1 MSIRNK
7 ERQVEVDIVNFSKKG
22 NGIGYFE
29 RQDEETWPVEVSF
42 TIPGDRV
49 KTTLLRKRS
58 GVYKSMLDEVVSPSN
73 DRIEPKCGHFG
84 VCGGCRWQQMS
95 YEKQLQEKELM
106 LRHKFGDLINDGV
119 DFYRIMPADDPWKYR
134 NKMEFSFSS
143 DLDGNQYLG
152 LMMDQGRGK
161 VMDLTEC
168 HLTNSWFV
176 DGVGAVRDWWK
187 ESKLEAY
194 HSYKNIGS
202 LRTLTLR
209 EGIRTG
215 DRMVNLTVS
224 GNPDF
229 ALKKHDLEGF
239 VAFVRDAVEQVDP
252 NKQLSIFLT
261 IQQIQKG
268 SPTQFYE
275 MHLYGPDTIRE
286 ILHIGTGK
294 EGKFE
299 PLTFHISPAA
309 FFQPNS
315 LQAEKLYSLGLEIA
329 QISKEQVVYDLY
341 CGTGTLGICA
351 AKRAKQVVGVELS
364 PESAHDA
371 RHNAK
376 VNKIENITIFTGAVR
391 RMLEEIK
398 VKELSPDPDLVMVD
412 PPRAG
417 LDPHA
422 IKLLL
427 ELSPPKILYISCNP
441 TTQVENIREF
451 LSNGYELKVIQPVDQ
466 FPHTVHIENITLL
479 VKTK

>member
-29 RQDEETWPVEVSF
+29 RQDQEIWPVEVSF
-42 TIPGDRV
+42 TMPGDRV
-49 KTTLLRKRS
+49 KATLLRKRS
-58 GVYKSMLDEVVSPSN
+58 GIYQSRLDEIISPAPM
-73 DRIEPKCGHFG
+73 RTEPKCGHFG
-84 VCGGCRWQQMS
+84 VCGGCRWQHIP
-95 YEKQLQEKELM
+95 YPKQLKEKEL
-106 LRHKFGDLINDGV
+106 LVRHKFGDLINEYV
-119 DFYRIMPADDPWKYR
+119 DVYQIVPADEPWKYR

-143 DLDGNQYLG
+143 DLEGNHYLG

-161 VMDLTEC
+161 VMDLNEC

-176 DGVGAVRDWWK
+176 DAVAAVRDWWK
-187 ESKLEAY
+187 ESELEAY
-194 HSYKNIGS
+194 HSYKDLGS

-239 VAFVRDAVEQVDP
+239 VAFVRDAVEPVDP
-252 NKQLSIFLT
+252 NQQLSIFLT

-275 MHLYGPDTIRE
+275 MHLYGSDTIRE
-286 ILHIGTGK
+286 VLNIRGDTG
-294 EGKFE
+294 EVE

-315 LQAEKLYSLGLEIA
+315 LQAEKLYTLGLELA
-329 QISKEQVVYDLY
+329 QISKNQIVYDLY

-376 VNKIENITIFTGAVR
+376 ENGIDNITILTGAVR
-391 RMLEEIK
+391 RMLGEIRE
-398 VKELSPDPDLVMVD
+398 KELFPEPDVVMVD

-422 IKLLL
+422 IKQLL

-451 LSNGYELKVIQPVDQ
+451 LSNGYALKAIQPVDQ
-466 FPHTVHIENITLL
+466 FPHTIHIENITLL
-479 VKTK
+479 VKVS